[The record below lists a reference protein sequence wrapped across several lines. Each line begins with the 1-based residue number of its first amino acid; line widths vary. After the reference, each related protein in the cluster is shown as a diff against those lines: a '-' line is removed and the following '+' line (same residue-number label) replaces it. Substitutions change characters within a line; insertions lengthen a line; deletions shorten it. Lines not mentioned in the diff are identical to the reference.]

1 MTNSKATIEIQ
12 APISSKGQVT
22 IPKAVRDRLH
32 VRPGSRVSFLV
43 HSEGNVEL
51 RAPKYTIDELVGIL
65 KPLAIPIEEQVRI
78 AAEEHAEH
86 VAHEG

>member
-1 MTNSKATIEIQ
+1 MAKGKDAIEIQ

-43 HSEGNVEL
+43 NADGNVEL
-51 RAPKYTIDELVGIL
+51 RAPKYTIDDLVGVL
-65 KPLAIPIEEQVRI
+65 KPLPIPVKEQIRI
-78 AAEEHAEH
+78 AREDHAES
-86 VAHEG
+86 VARKL